1 MPKIDQN
8 GIKRREKNTKYQLNI
23 LFSVYVQSRPMKKFK
38 KYLNQKINLNIF
50 EILSK
55 IYIFKIHFGIPPSGD
70 FLKSS
75 ASEVFPRRNS
85 QPTFLSIL
93 TILTTWEF
101 LPPPYQGFPAQFS
114 VEQVPHCP
122 RCGIPLRGPP
132 ILM

>member
-75 ASEVFPRRNS
+75 ASEVFPSRNS
-85 QPTFLSIL
+85 QHTFLSIL

-101 LPPPYQGFPAQFS
+101 LPHHTRASLHSSLWNKFHIARVAGSLFG
-114 VEQVPHCP
+114 V
-122 RCGIPLRGPP
+122 PP

>member
-1 MPKIDQN
+1 MPKIGQN
-8 GIKRREKNTKYQLNI
+8 GVKRREKNTKYQLNI

-101 LPPPYQGFPAQFS
+101 LPRFS
-114 VEQVPHCP
+114 LGLPCIVL
-122 RCGIPLRGPP
+122 CGTSSTLPSRGPP
-132 ILM
+132 YINVMFIK

>member
-75 ASEVFPRRNS
+75 ASEVFPAETPN
-85 QPTFLSIL
+85 PPFLV
-93 TILTTWEF
+93 F
-101 LPPPYQGFPAQFS
+101 LPFLPLGSFY
-114 VEQVPHCP
+114 PHHT
-122 RCGIPLRGPP
+122 RASLHSSLWNKFHIARVAGSLFGVPP